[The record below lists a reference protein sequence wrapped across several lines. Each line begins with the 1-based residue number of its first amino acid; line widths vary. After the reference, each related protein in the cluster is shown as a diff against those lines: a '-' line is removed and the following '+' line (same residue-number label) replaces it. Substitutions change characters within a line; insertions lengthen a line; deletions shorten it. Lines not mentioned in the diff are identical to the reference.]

1 MVFSGVNVKS
11 LVLSHAAGHQRT
23 LISIILSVGTRGR
36 TCITQKVILSGSRV
50 LVI

>member
-1 MVFSGVNVKS
+1 MDFSGVNVKS
-11 LVLSHAAGHQRT
+11 LALSHATGHQRIW
-23 LISIILSVGTRGR
+23 ISITLSVGTRGR

>member
-1 MVFSGVNVKS
+1 MKS
-11 LVLSHAAGHQRT
+11 LALSHVTGRQRT